1 MSNGILLAVG
11 GGLALCVIGLAIV
24 VWKWRRRRKDVAV
37 AAQEFESGKTYEPA
51 PPPLV
56 TDWRPRQD
64 LAPTPGP
71 DQIAPS
77 EQVIDVMA
85 LIGNALVLQNGTFVR
100 MIEVMPVDLERGDA
114 SLKARFWSS
123 FADVMR
129 RIRPPLGI
137 QIVVTTSPQDI
148 SPYLKRWEEA
158 ARKWMLRSER
168 SVEPHDRDRR
178 ARMAVSA
185 LETGGFLLAAHE
197 RLMPMQQRYL
207 IVVFHNP
214 FPEAHTK
221 KKQEHVLNP
230 KVVHEALDQLEE
242 NVQMVRAAFSS
253 LSLPMYDLDPPSM
266 CLALWEHYHHPPSI
280 LGANVAAQVALDL
293 TSAAQSSPVPSGSPV
308 TPATGRGGRGDG
320 LWAGASNEGTEQN
333 GNGRG
338 NTQKRDNG
346 AGGNPVPLG
355 GPSAAKLDFTLTPAH
370 LAQRPAADDF
380 LQAANDP
387 EQLADLLAP
396 ALIDEQPTY
405 IRVGEVV
412 ARGFTIYD
420 FDPSSPVDFSALLAF
435 EADMTHSL
443 YLWPTDPVNIRR
455 QFKEKETELKSGQLV
470 DERRGVVTNWG
481 RQAAIETVENARAE
495 IEIAMQAPFFLHW
508 FCMIW
513 ANDVLALEKKCQQF
527 ETRLKVMDIRYHPAT
542 RVQRGVLQ
550 SCRPLGRMSYQLKP
564 RNMSAD
570 SLGPFFPFARREYFD
585 PNGVHFGVHRGNGL
599 LVCLDVFQNGQ
610 SNASELVLGT
620 PGSGKSVYLKQEIE
634 TLLALG
640 HRVFIIDPEREYLRL
655 AVDYHAPYLELG
667 KRRTE
672 ALIPFP
678 APEAAGAAEDA
689 WVEGLLEVGQIFES
703 LSAQPLSSEQAN
715 ILTTHY
721 QSVMEA
727 AGIIYSQPETWTQ
740 TPPPMTALVESLQ
753 GVGQPQPPSVG
764 ELGAEARELGR
775 VLSYVSDSLAGG
787 HQINIMDI
795 NLDSDEPWIA
805 AAQSLAAF
813 VEAILGRALSA
824 TSFNSLVGC
833 YRITMEKWGFDA
845 DVPETWNHRAPTLSA
860 LADVLA
866 NDLAPESRELAAVLE
881 QYAHGLY
888 KDLFNC
894 ETSLDLSQAQLAVFG
909 MRSLRENVEK
919 SLAPVFAWQVLRLV
933 WNAVVAGGAVQPT
946 HLFIDEAWYVLEQPG
961 AASRLER
968 MGRSFRKYHA
978 ALHIATQEIKRLVEN
993 PEAEAIA
1000 NVGGMTVLF
1009 GQETE
1014 SAVRALGDVLGLSA
1028 GEQGEILRMSKGEAL
1043 LLGAG
1048 KLRLPIYVAVNPMRL
1063 EHLSTNVA
1071 QQKAVARAAGR
1082 RVEPVL

>member
-1 MSNGILLAVG
+1 MSNGMLLAVG

-24 VWKWRRRRKDVAV
+24 VWQWRRQRKDVAV

-51 PPPLV
+51 PPP
-56 TDWRPRQD
+56 P
-64 LAPTPGP
+64 APGP

-77 EQVIDVMA
+77 EQLIDVMA

-114 SLKARFWSS
+114 SLKAKFWSG

-137 QIVVTTSPQDI
+137 QIVVTTRPQDI

-230 KVVHEALDQLEE
+230 RVVHEAVDQLEE
-242 NVQMVRAAFSS
+242 NVQMVRAAFSG

-293 TSAAQSSPVPSGSPV
+293 TSAA
-308 TPATGRGGRGDG
+308 
-320 LWAGASNEGTEQN
+320 GASNEGTEQN
-333 GNGRG
+333 DNGRG

-346 AGGNPVPLG
+346 EVT
-355 GPSAAKLDFTLTPAH
+355 AAKLDFTLTPAH

-495 IEIAMQAPFFLHW
+495 IEVAMQAPFFMHW

-527 ETRLKVMDIRYHPAT
+527 ETRLKVNDIRYHPAT

-599 LVCLDVFQNGQ
+599 LVCLDAFQNGQ

-655 AVDYHAPYLELG
+655 AVDHHAPYLELG

-678 APEAAGAAEDA
+678 APDAAGAEPDA
-689 WVEGLLEVGQIFES
+689 WVQGLLEVGKIFES
-703 LSAQPLSSEQAN
+703 LSAQPLGSEQAN

-727 AGIIYSQPETWTQ
+727 AGIVYSQPETWTQ

-753 GVGQPQPPSVG
+753 GVGHPQPPSG
-764 ELGAEARELGR
+764 EELGAEARELGR

-845 DVPETWNHRAPTLSA
+845 NDPQTWNHRAPTLSA

-866 NDLAPESRELAAVLE
+866 NDVAPESRELAAVLE

-888 KDLFNC
+888 ADLFNC

-961 AASRLER
+961 AAARLER

-1014 SAVRALGDVLGLSA
+1014 SAVRALGDVLGLSE
-1028 GEQGEILRMSKGEAL
+1028 GEQGEILRVSKGEAL
-1043 LLGAG
+1043 LLGGG
-1048 KLRLPIYVAVNPMRL
+1048 KLRLPIYVAVNPWRL
-1063 EHLSTNVA
+1063 EHLSTNVE
-1071 QQKAVARAAGR
+1071 QQQAVARAAGR